1 MNQSI
6 FDRYTK
12 NVGTRFYRFQKHKFE
27 NALTKD
33 MEEAGYEK
41 TVFEGKKML
50 VMKAEDYFYGN
61 LKRMKTVIVVPYDT
75 PERKFWHK
83 VLYFPFDGTKTMN
96 KTFAATYMPI
106 ILLYIAILLVVYATG
121 KLITSPKVASMIS
134 LLMFLFVFFLVYFM
148 LHGFANHKNVNRN
161 SSAIVAAV
169 QLAKQLNK
177 DERQRVA
184 FLFTDKNKGSYLGA
198 KIAND
203 RFEKEGKNP
212 NIICLDCIGTGPVT
226 KVSFNPGN
234 RRFAVEV
241 ANEYKEKIETVKV
254 DDMMRIQTPMIN
266 FRKAIMIASGE
277 VDENNRLY
285 VLGTGTRKD
294 KVADAKHIDEITDML
309 YSYVQKQ
316 K

>member
-6 FDRYTK
+6 FDQYTK

-27 NALTKD
+27 KSLTKD

-106 ILLYIAILLVVYATG
+106 ILLYSAILLIIYAAG
-121 KLITSPKVASMIS
+121 KSITSPKMANMIS
-134 LLMFLFVFFLVYFM
+134 LFMFLFIFFLVYFM
-148 LHGFANHKNVNRN
+148 LHGLANHKNVNRN

-198 KIAND
+198 KIASD

-212 NIICLDCIGTGPVT
+212 NIICLDCIGTGSVT

-294 KVADAKHIDEITDML
+294 KVADAKHIDSICDML
-309 YSYVQKQ
+309 YSYIQKQ